1 VLTLWTDSYG
11 LPDERDQVAA
21 SLQHA
26 QDGVTSPFIADPATC
41 DWNPM
46 RLVGLVTPC
55 GKLPPRTAGDGWR
68 AADRYL
74 RPPVPPPATH
84 AVTLSRPLCA
94 YLLAARYTGHG
105 STDDARNFVC
115 ARQD

>member
-1 VLTLWTDSYG
+1 MG
-11 LPDERDQVAA
+11 G
-21 SLQHA
+21 A
-26 QDGVTSPFIADPATC
+26 QQTEFARPF
-41 DWNPM
+41 
-46 RLVGLVTPC
+46 
-55 GKLPPRTAGDGWR
+55 
-68 AADRYL
+68 
-74 RPPVPPPATH
+74 PATH